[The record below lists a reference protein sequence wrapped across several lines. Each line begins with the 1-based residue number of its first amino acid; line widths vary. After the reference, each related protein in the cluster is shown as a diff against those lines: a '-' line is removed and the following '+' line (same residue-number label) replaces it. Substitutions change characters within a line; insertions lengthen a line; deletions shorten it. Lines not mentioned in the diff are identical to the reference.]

1 MSGVPRRPLAVVT
14 DDRFGDGLALERA
27 VLEPAGVEVV
37 EARCATSSDVA
48 AACRGADAVLANLAP
63 VDAAA
68 LAAMERCVVVA
79 RYGVGLDS
87 VDLAAAAARG
97 VAVRNVPG
105 YCDAEVAEEALGLI
119 LALARRIAER
129 DALVRAGGWNLPAA
143 NRRVAGSVLGVV
155 GFGGTGK
162 ALARAALGLGFSE
175 ILVHSPHIS
184 AARLEEALGPA
195 ARALGVAA
203 RPVGLGELLARSDWL
218 SLHLPL
224 NPETRGLFGR
234 EAFAAMKAGAALVN
248 TARGAIVDEA
258 ALAEALRSGRLAGA
272 ALDVLAVEPLPADS
286 PLRGLPNLVFSDH
299 SAYAS
304 RESVA
309 ELRRRTAR
317 NALEELARAGRIP
330 PRG

>member
-1 MSGVPRRPLAVVT
+1 MSGLSRRPLAVVT

-27 VLEPAGVEVV
+27 VLGPAGVEVV
-37 EARCATSSDVA
+37 EASCATSVEVA
-48 AACRGADAVLANLAP
+48 AACRDADAVLANLAP

-105 YCDAEVAEEALGLI
+105 YCDTEVAEEVIGLI

-129 DALVRAGGWNLPAA
+129 DAYVRAGGWNLPAA
-143 NRRVAGSVLGVV
+143 NRRVAGSILGVV

-162 ALARAALGLGFSE
+162 ALARAALGLGFSA
-175 ILVHSPHIS
+175 ILVHSRRVS
-184 AARLEEALGPA
+184 AERLEAALGPA
-195 ARALGVAA
+195 ARALGVRVEAA
-203 RPVGLGELLARSDWL
+203 GLDELLGRSDWV

-224 NPETRGLFGR
+224 VSETRGLMDGGR
-234 EAFAAMKAGAALVN
+234 FAAMKEGASFVN
-248 TARGAIVDEA
+248 TSRGGLVDEG
-258 ALAEALRSGRLAGA
+258 ALAAALRSGRLAGA
-272 ALDVLAVEPLPADS
+272 GLDVFSVEPLPADS

-309 ELRRRTAR
+309 ELRRRTAQ
-317 NALEELARAGRIP
+317 NALEELARAGRLP